1 MQDAKKRKGK
11 WPRSEGT
18 ADENACTN
26 VLLFCFSLI
35 NDTLH
40 SHSRCRLSYRRPSM
54 LTAMSW
60 LFPTTCLY
68 ITIPSMGE
76 GLADSTLQKVRLLI
90 WRMVGTFFASYNL
103 LRSFSP
109 PHSFFQSPSHHSA
122 VTHLVAPSSYKHLLL
137 HRFHFF
143 YTLICFFFCLLHT
156 YYCALTENHTY
167 QSLFI
172 ISITPDEK
180 SRLKNVPPLP
190 VS

>member
-1 MQDAKKRKGK
+1 ML
-11 WPRSEGT
+11 S
-18 ADENACTN
+18 
-26 VLLFCFSLI
+26 FCFSLI

-103 LRSFSP
+103 LSSP
-109 PHSFFQSPSHHSA
+109 PHSSFQSPTHHPT
-122 VTHLVAPSSYKHLLL
+122 VTHLVAPTSYEPSGPPSLSL
-137 HRFHFF
+137 F
-143 YTLICFFFCLLHT
+143 YLLICFFCLHT
-156 YYCALTENHTY
+156 DYCALTEIY
-167 QSLFI
+167 LY
-172 ISITPDEK
+172 ISIFIYHFDI
-180 SRLKNVPPLP
+180 SG
-190 VS
+190 